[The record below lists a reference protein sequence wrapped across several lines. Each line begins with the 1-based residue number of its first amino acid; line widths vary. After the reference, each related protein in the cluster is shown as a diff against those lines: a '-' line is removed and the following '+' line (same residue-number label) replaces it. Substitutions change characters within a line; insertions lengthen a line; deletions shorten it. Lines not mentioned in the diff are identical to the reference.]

1 MKRILFLILTLIIL
15 FTNSIYAASTTPSDN
30 SSTPPDVSC
39 ANAILIELET
49 GKILYEKDA
58 YTKVYPAS
66 TTKILTAILALEN
79 CELNEEITASYNAIM
94 SVPYDGTTAAIQVGE
109 TWTVK
114 NLVDAMMVCSANEAA
129 NVLAEHLG
137 GSIES
142 FSSMMNSRAKEL
154 GAKSTNFVNANGLHD
169 DKHQT
174 TVYDMAIIARHGM
187 LNLPYFRTA
196 ATLTN
201 FSLPKTVIYDKED
214 RNFINTNRMLIK
226 NSSYYYQ
233 YATGIKTGYTSKA
246 LNCIVASAKKDD
258 VELIA
263 VVFGAT
269 GAQNRTK
276 DTIALFEYGFTK
288 MKNQKLALKNAALET
303 LKIKGAPSDKAIVKA
318 VLKEDVTHTIPTEK
332 NIADYTPKIEITK
345 ELKAP
350 ITSGELLGTATY
362 DIEGIKYTYNLYASN
377 DVESVMNNV
386 TAGIVTT
393 TKIIG
398 KIILWAVISV
408 ILMIIALILLRAAI
422 LTKKQKIRR
431 RRMTLY
437 NSRFR

>member
-1 MKRILFLILTLIIL
+1 
-15 FTNSIYAASTTPSDN
+15 
-30 SSTPPDVSC
+30 
-39 ANAILIELET
+39 
-49 GKILYEKDA
+49 
-58 YTKVYPAS
+58 
-66 TTKILTAILALEN
+66 
-79 CELNEEITASYNAIM
+79 
-94 SVPYDGTTAAIQVGE
+94 
-109 TWTVK
+109 
-114 NLVDAMMVCSANEAA
+114 
-129 NVLAEHLG
+129 
-137 GSIES
+137 
-142 FSSMMNSRAKEL
+142 
-154 GAKSTNFVNANGLHD
+154 
-169 DKHQT
+169 
-174 TVYDMAIIARHGM
+174 
-187 LNLPYFRTA
+187 
-196 ATLTN
+196 
-201 FSLPKTVIYDKED
+201 
-214 RNFINTNRMLIK
+214 
-226 NSSYYYQ
+226 
-233 YATGIKTGYTSKA
+233 
-246 LNCIVASAKKDD
+246 
-258 VELIA
+258 
-263 VVFGAT
+263 
-269 GAQNRTK
+269 
-276 DTIALFEYGFTK
+276 

-303 LKIKGAPSDKAIVKA
+303 LKIKGAPSDKEIVKA

-332 NIADYTPKIEITK
+332 NIADYTPEIEITK

>member
-1 MKRILFLILTLIIL
+1 MKRILFLALTLIIIL
-15 FTNSIYAASTTPSDN
+15 TNSIYAVNTASSDN
-30 SSTPPDVSC
+30 DTTSLDLSC
-39 ANAILIELET
+39 PNAILIEVET

-58 YTKVYPAS
+58 YAKVYPAS

-79 CELNEEITASYNAIM
+79 CELNEEVTASYNAIM

-109 TWTVK
+109 TWAVK
-114 NLVDAMMVCSANEAA
+114 DLVDAMMVCSANEAA
-129 NVLAEHLG
+129 NILAEHIG
-137 GSIES
+137 GNIES
-142 FSSMMNSRAKEL
+142 FASMMNSRAKEI
-154 GAKSTNFVNANGLHD
+154 GAKSTNFVNPNGIHD

-174 TVYDMAIIARHGM
+174 TAYDMAIIARYGM
-187 LNLPYFRTA
+187 LNLPYFRTVA
-196 ATLTN
+196 GLTN
-201 FSLPKTVIYDKED
+201 FSLPKTSIYDKDD
-214 RNFINTNRMLIK
+214 RYFINTNRMLVK
-226 NSSYYYQ
+226 SSSYYYQ
-233 YATGIKTGYTSKA
+233 YATGIKTGYTSKS

-288 MKNQKLALKNAALET
+288 MKNQKLALKNSALET
-303 LKIKGAPSDKAIVKA
+303 LKISGAPYGKEVVKAI
-318 VLKEDVTHTIPTEK
+318 LSEDVIHTIPVEK
-332 NIADYTPKIEITK
+332 NITDYVPKIEITK

-362 DIEGIKYTYNLYASN
+362 NIEGIDYIYNLYASN

-408 ILMIIALILLRAAI
+408 ILMIIALILLRAAVI
-422 LTKKQKIRR
+422 TKKQRIRR
-431 RRMTLY
+431 RRMRLY